1 MHRAS
6 SQKART
12 LASRGEPLRLN
23 LASGHHPK
31 PGWVNIDLF
40 APTAD
45 LRLDLREPLP
55 FPDESVAYIYAEHF
69 FEHLN
74 YAEVSD
80 SAGWEGEGPG
90 RPSEAMAFLRE
101 CRRVL
106 VRGGILD
113 IVVPD
118 AEGIVQEYAN
128 RHTDGFPKYEW
139 WGPKW
144 CDTPMHCVN
153 YVFRQGREHK
163 VRLRRADVE
172 AGAGECGIF
181 SCRTTAV
188 RGRTRPP
195 ESRDRIVVHG
205 RNEVGGVRGMNSR
218 KERQSEA
225 GTPAPPWDRT
235 VLSNQE
241 RRSERQVI

>member
-1 MHRAS
+1 MTMLRPLAKRLTSRSLWIALREVAQEWRIQQMHRAS
-6 SQKART
+6 TRKART
-12 LASRGEPLRLN
+12 LTGGQPLRLN
-23 LASGHHPK
+23 MASGHHPK

-55 FPDESVAYIYAEHF
+55 FPDNSVGYIYAEHF

-74 YAEVSD
+74 YAELSD

-106 VRGGILD
+106 APGGILD

-118 AEGIVQEYAN
+118 AEGIVQEYAD
-128 RHTDGFPKYEW
+128 RHASGFPKYEW

-163 VRLRRADVE
+163 YAYDEQTLKRVMESAGFRTVARRPFE
-172 AGAGECGIF
+172 AGRDLPNHEIGSLCMVATKQAG
-181 SCRTTAV
+181 
-188 RGRTRPP
+188 
-195 ESRDRIVVHG
+195 
-205 RNEVGGVRGMNSR
+205 
-218 KERQSEA
+218 
-225 GTPAPPWDRT
+225 
-235 VLSNQE
+235 
-241 RRSERQVI
+241 

>member
-1 MHRAS
+1 MLKTLAKRATSRSLWSAIREVSQEWRIQNMHRAS
-6 SQKART
+6 SRKART
-12 LASRGEPLRLN
+12 LWRGEPLRLN
-23 LASGHHPK
+23 MASGHHPK

-40 APTAD
+40 APAAD

-55 FPDESVAYIYAEHF
+55 FPNESIAYIYAEHF

-74 YAEVSD
+74 YAELSD

-106 VRGGILD
+106 VHGGVLD
-113 IVVPD
+113 VVVPD
-118 AEGIVQEYAN
+118 AEGIIQEYAS
-128 RHTDGFPKYEW
+128 RHVSGFPKYEW

-163 VRLRRADVE
+163 YAYDEQTLQRVMESAGFASAARRAFEPGRDLPNHEIGSLCMVATKA
-172 AGAGECGIF
+172 AG
-181 SCRTTAV
+181 
-188 RGRTRPP
+188 
-195 ESRDRIVVHG
+195 
-205 RNEVGGVRGMNSR
+205 
-218 KERQSEA
+218 
-225 GTPAPPWDRT
+225 
-235 VLSNQE
+235 
-241 RRSERQVI
+241 